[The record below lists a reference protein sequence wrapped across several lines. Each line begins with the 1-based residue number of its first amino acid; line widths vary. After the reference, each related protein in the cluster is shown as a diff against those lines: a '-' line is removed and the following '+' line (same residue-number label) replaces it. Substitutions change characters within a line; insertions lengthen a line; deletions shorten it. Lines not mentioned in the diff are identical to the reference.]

1 MEDPVP
7 WQYTDQYVRL
17 ANSTTTPI
25 ATGED
30 IYLREGFQPL
40 LESGAL
46 AVIHPDVLTAGGIL
60 ETKLIGDMAEKHH
73 VAMAIHMAESPI
85 ACMAAVHVAAATRNF
100 TALEIH
106 SVDVPWWEDL
116 VMGLPKPLIK
126 NGYIDVP
133 NAPGLGIESLNEDL
147 ISQKLHSDFP
157 EAWADTSEW
166 DKEWSNDRRWS

>member
-30 IYLREGFQPL
+30 IYLREGFKPL

-60 ETKLIGDMAEKHH
+60 ETKLIGDMAERFHT
-73 VAMAIHMAESPI
+73 AMAIHMAESPI
-85 ACMAAVHVAAATRNF
+85 ACMA
-100 TALEIH
+100 
-106 SVDVPWWEDL
+106 
-116 VMGLPKPLIK
+116 G
-126 NGYIDVP
+126 
-133 NAPGLGIESLNEDL
+133 
-147 ISQKLHSDFP
+147 
-157 EAWADTSEW
+157 
-166 DKEWSNDRRWS
+166 